1 MNSLRSLGTSSLGEV
16 TTTPEV
22 VPVDVSSPN
31 FQMLACTPAPWDGHS
46 VTPSTS
52 SPHSLL
58 LFPGKCGSL
67 SKLLL
72 ITLVSGSYKDP
83 VGVIK
88 DTSELHLT
96 YSKADGSH
104 EDIKRNTAPQPE
116 KSSPG

>member
-52 SPHSLL
+52 SLVTHVSLIRFCC
-58 LFPGKCGSL
+58 FPV
-67 SKLLL
+67 
-72 ITLVSGSYKDP
+72 TVE
-83 VGVIK
+83 V
-88 DTSELHLT
+88 
-96 YSKADGSH
+96 
-104 EDIKRNTAPQPE
+104 
-116 KSSPG
+116 